1 MSSPSNSANSTSES
15 ESEASEIEYVVD
27 EIVEFAQYDE
37 SVEPLAT
44 EEAAAYNELE
54 PKNRCSS
61 SEDICK
67 KSQLMNGMV
76 IESRLKSFHNF
87 SLSS

>member
-15 ESEASEIEYVVD
+15 ESEASEIEDVVN

-44 EEAAAYNELE
+44 EEAAAYNERVGTKEEMQFQRRYLQE
-54 PKNRCSS
+54 VTVN
-61 SEDICK
+61 EWY
-67 KSQLMNGMV
+67 G
-76 IESRLKSFHNF
+76 H
-87 SLSS
+87 